1 MAYDDA
7 PMIYLF
13 FYKELYAVQP
23 WITGFVVPSIFTGQ
37 RWTDVQ
43 IKRQP

>member
-1 MAYDDA
+1 
-7 PMIYLF
+7 MIYLF

-23 WITGFVVPSIFTGQ
+23 WIQNFQVPTIFTGQ

-43 IKRQP
+43 INRPQ